1 MVLTLALTTDGA
13 RVAAQG
19 MKPLLVQIMNTAA
32 EPVPVVS
39 SVDRVL
45 LREQL
50 APTGICP
57 TATHEVQRVLP
68 DGTFGGSFIVPPG
81 KKLVLTDLEAII
93 RAQPALA
100 FPLGGVAR
108 IDAFTGPT
116 TLSRVIS
123 AQGQVNADAVFAG
136 VIPVSEHLQ
145 TGGVIGSD
153 LPVCLEEYVLIS
165 NGGHAAELQE
175 ARLHGYL
182 IDQ

>member
-1 MVLTLALTTDGA
+1 MKNMLRTAAVAAAGLLVLTLALTTDGA

-100 FPLGGVAR
+100 FPLGGQDR
-108 IDAFTGPT
+108 CIHRPYHP
-116 TLSRVIS
+116 
-123 AQGQVNADAVFAG
+123 FACHQCAG
-136 VIPVSEHLQ
+136 TSECRRGIRRRHP
-145 TGGVIGSD
+145 GERASSD
-153 LPVCLEEYVLIS
+153 
-165 NGGHAAELQE
+165 GRRH
-175 ARLHGYL
+175 RF
-182 IDQ
+182 